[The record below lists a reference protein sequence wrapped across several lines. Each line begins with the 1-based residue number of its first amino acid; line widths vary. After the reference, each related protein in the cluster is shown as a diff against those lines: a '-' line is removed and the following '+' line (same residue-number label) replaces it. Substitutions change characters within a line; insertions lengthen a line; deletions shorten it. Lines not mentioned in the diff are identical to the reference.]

1 MAPTATEQMHD
12 RAMGLDARAPH
23 EILSI
28 LLTGQQAAVL
38 AVQTALPQISDA
50 AKAMADA
57 YRNGGTLIYGAAGS
71 SGLMALADAAE
82 LAGTYGTDPARVR
95 FHMAGGVPQNSE
107 MPGDTEDDQTSA
119 EAAGKAARPGDV
131 AIILTAR
138 GSTPYALTLASTAR
152 AAGATTICIAN
163 NPGAAIFDHSDI
175 AICLPTPP
183 EVIAGSTRMGAGTA
197 QKVTLNMM
205 STLMGVHLGGVHD
218 GMMVNVRA
226 DNAKLRAR
234 AAGMVA
240 QIAETSATEAARY
253 LDSAGGS
260 VKQAVLLAKGA
271 PTLAAATA
279 LLTESNDQ
287 LRAALARL

>member
-1 MAPTATEQMHD
+1 MSVATTEQMHD
-12 RAMGLDARAPH
+12 CAPGLDARPSA
-23 EILSI
+23 EVLDV
-28 LLTGQQAAVL
+28 LLAGQLAAVQ
-38 AVQTALPQISDA
+38 VVKSALSDIA
-50 AKAMADA
+50 QGAKAMADA
-57 YRNGGTLIYGAAGS
+57 YRAGGTLIYGAAGS

-95 FHMAGGVPQNSE
+95 FHMAGGVPQDTA
-107 MPGDTEDDQTSA
+107 MPGDTEDDQISA
-119 EAAGKAARPGDV
+119 EAAGHAARPGDV
-131 AIILTAR
+131 AIVLTAS

-163 NPGAAIFDHSDI
+163 NPGAAIFEHAEI

-183 EVIAGSTRMGAGTA
+183 EVIAGSTRLGAGTA

-226 DNAKLRAR
+226 DNAKLRNR

-240 QIAETSATEAARY
+240 RIAGVDEAVAADHLGR
-253 LDSAGGS
+253 AEGA
-260 VKQAVLLAKGA
+260 VKPAVLMAKGVA
-271 PTLAAATA
+271 TLAAAND
-279 LLTESNDQ
+279 LLTESKDQ
-287 LRAALARL
+287 LRTALERL